1 MTDTNATPDG
11 ELHALARAS
20 LGGKKTAF
28 LKGACSDELK
38 ELLERHLSAIRRET
52 GRNVSESEFV
62 EKAVAIALLGFDHV
76 MSVEQEQLK
85 RLAGHWSSLGQKV
98 PA

>member
-1 MTDTNATPDG
+1 MPDIHATPDK

-28 LKGACSDELK
+28 LKAACSDELK
-38 ELLERHLSAIRRET
+38 ELMERHLSAIRRET
-52 GRNVSESEFV
+52 GRNVSESEFI

-85 RLAGHWSSLGQKV
+85 KLAGHWSSLGQKV

>member
-1 MTDTNATPDG
+1 MPDIHATPDK
-11 ELHALARAS
+11 ELSALARAS

-28 LKGACSDELK
+28 LKAACSDELK
-38 ELLERHLSAIRRET
+38 ELLERHLAAIRRET
-52 GRNVSESEFV
+52 GRNVSESEFI
-62 EKAVAIALLGFDHV
+62 EKCVAIALLGFDHV

-85 RLAGHWSSLGQKV
+85 KLAGHWSSLGQKV